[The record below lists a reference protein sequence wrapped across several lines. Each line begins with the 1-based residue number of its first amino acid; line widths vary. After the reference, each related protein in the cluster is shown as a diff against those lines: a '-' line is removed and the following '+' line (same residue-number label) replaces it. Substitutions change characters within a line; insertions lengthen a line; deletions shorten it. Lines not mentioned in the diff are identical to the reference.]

1 MARVAVLLKGL
12 RCVHAI
18 YHYHAERP
26 MVYRPDQALLTVWLL
41 YGYLVDKWIS
51 KPSKLQ

>member
-41 YGYLVDKWIS
+41 WLLYGCFMVTLLTS
-51 KPSKLQ
+51 G